1 MKKGIKVL
9 IGFLIFIG
17 IILIVFLYALFIG
30 SSGLKIKEYKIE
42 ISNLPNE
49 YHGLKIAHLSDFHY
63 GETFN
68 KKELEKV
75 VKTINSLKPD
85 IIVFTGDISTN
96 GLNNKQIEEASSL
109 LSKMEA
115 SIGKYAIK
123 GNHDYK
129 FKKWSILIENS
140 GFTDL
145 SDTFE
150 IIYKN
155 QSNPIMLSGIS
166 TNLYG
171 TKNIKDKIEPIMT
184 YLNSFNEES
193 PDKPIYNILL
203 LHEPDYIDEIDYSK
217 FNLVLAGHSHNGQVR
232 VPFLGAIYT
241 PIGAKKYYDEYYKI
255 KNSDL
260 YVSSG
265 LGTTALGVRLFNKP
279 SFNFYRLTTK

>member
-1 MKKGIKVL
+1 MKKGIKIL

-17 IILIVFLYALFIG
+17 IVFFIFLYALFIG
-30 SSGLKIKEYKIE
+30 SSGLKVKEYKIA
-42 ISNLPNE
+42 ISSLPNE

-63 GETFN
+63 GETF
-68 KKELEKV
+68 KKQELEKV
-75 VKTINSLKPD
+75 VETINSLKPD

-96 GLNNKQIEEASSL
+96 GLNNKQIEEVSTL
-109 LSKMEA
+109 LSKMDA

-129 FKKWSILIENS
+129 FKKWSLLIENS
-140 GFTDL
+140 GFIDL
-145 SDTFE
+145 DDTFQ

-155 QSNPIMLSGIS
+155 QTNPIMISGIS

-184 YLNSFNEES
+184 YLNSFTEENKE
-193 PDKPIYNILL
+193 KPIYSILL
-203 LHEPDYIDEIDYSK
+203 LHEPDYIDKIDSSK
-217 FNLVLAGHSHNGQVR
+217 FNLVLSGHSHNGQVR

-241 PIGAKKYYDEYYKI
+241 PIGAKKYYDEYYKV
-255 KNSDL
+255 NNTDL
-260 YVSSG
+260 YISSG

-279 SFNFYRLTTK
+279 SFNFYRFMTK